1 MNPDRGRPSKAFP
14 QCKRP
19 QHPLQSPVRV
29 LLYYSGIKPPTVTI
43 SLRKHQERILDRML
57 TYNKG
62 QIIVP
67 TGGGKTLTMI
77 LDTQRRHDVINN
89 GTTTVVVAP
98 RILLAEQLCSE
109 FMEVLDPNNSD
120 PYLHVMH
127 VHSGETHY
135 TSTSNAY
142 QIHLYANCARACG
155 EIVIIF
161 TSYNSLH
168 RIQEADIEVNAIY
181 FDEAHNSVKKNFFP
195 ATEFFAENADR
206 CYFYT
211 ATPKHSLTPNKPGM
225 NWSVY
230 GQVLENVP
238 APELVQQG
246 YILPPKVVVKK
257 LDVIKGRKVMY
268 AEDGDNLIETIDDNE
283 VDKILI
289 CARSTKQIMGL
300 ISQSNFVADLVERD
314 YHWMM
319 ITSKTGAIIDGKK
332 VDREKFFETLNKW
345 GKESDRKFVVIH
357 HSILS
362 EGINVNGLEA
372 VIFMRNM
379 DYIGISQSI
388 GRVIRLGAESKTFG
402 LVCIPTYDSVGIST
416 AKKVQAVVDVVFNQ
430 GQPAISEI
438 RR

>member
-1 MNPDRGRPSKAFP
+1 
-14 QCKRP
+14 
-19 QHPLQSPVRV
+19 
-29 LLYYSGIKPPTVTI
+29 
-43 SLRKHQERILDRML
+43 ML
-57 TYNKG
+57 AYDKG
-62 QIIVP
+62 QVIVP

-77 LDTQRRHDVINN
+77 LDTQRRHNVINN

-109 FMEVLDPNNSD
+109 FMEIVDTA
-120 PYLHVMH
+120 YTHVMH

-135 TSTSNAY
+135 FSTTKSEKIALFN
-142 QIHLYANCARACG
+142 NVARTAG
-155 EIVIIF
+155 ENVI
-161 TSYNSLH
+161 
-168 RIQEADIEVNAIY
+168 
-181 FDEAHNSVKKNFFP
+181 SVQRHFFP

-211 ATPKHSLTPNKPGM
+211 ATPKHSLTPKKPGM

-230 GQVLENVP
+230 GQVIANVP
-238 APELVQQG
+238 APELVEQG
-246 YILPPKVVVKK
+246 YILPPKVVIKK
-257 LDVIKGRKVMY
+257 LDIIKGRKVMY
-268 AEDGDNLIETIDDNE
+268 AEDSDNLLETIDDNKI
-283 VDKILI
+283 DKTLI
-289 CARSTKQIMGL
+289 CARTTKQIMGL
-300 ISQSNFVADLVERD
+300 ISQSDFCVQLYRRG
-314 YHWMM
+314 YSWMA

-332 VDREKFFETLNKW
+332 VDREEFFNTLNTW
-345 GKESDRKFVVIH
+345 GKDPSKKFVCIH

-362 EGINVNGLEA
+362 EGINVKGLEA

-402 LVCIPTYDSVGIST
+402 LVCVPTYDSVGIST
-416 AKKVQAVVDVVFNQ
+416 ARKVQAVVDVVFNQ

>member
-1 MNPDRGRPSKAFP
+1 MLTLRP
-14 QCKRP
+14 
-19 QHPLQSPVRV
+19 
-29 LLYYSGIKPPTVTI
+29 
-43 SLRKHQERILDRML
+43 HQQRIIDRML
-57 TYNKG
+57 AYNKG

-77 LDTQRRHDVINN
+77 VDTQRRHDAINN

-109 FMEVLDPNNSD
+109 FLEIIDTSHT
-120 PYLHVMH
+120 HVMH
-127 VHSGETHY
+127 VHSGETHHFS
-135 TSTSNAY
+135 STKADK
-142 QIHLYANCARACG
+142 IHMFATTARTAG
-155 EIVIIF
+155 ENVIIF
-161 TSYNSLH
+161 TSYNSLQ
-168 RIQEADIEVNAIY
+168 RIVDADIEVNTIY
-181 FDEAHNSVKKNFFP
+181 FDEAHNSVKRNFFP

-211 ATPKHSLTPNKPGM
+211 ATPKHSLTPKKPGM

-230 GQVLENVP
+230 GQVLANIP
-238 APELVQQG
+238 APELVEGG

-257 LDVIKGRKVMY
+257 LDIIKGRKVMY
-268 AEDGDNLIETIDDNE
+268 AEDCDNLLETIDDNNI
-283 VDKILI
+283 DKTLI
-289 CARSTKQIMGL
+289 CARTTKQIMGL
-300 ISQSNFVADLVERD
+300 ISQSDFCLELNKRG
-314 YHWMM
+314 YSWMT

-332 VDREKFFETLNKW
+332 VDREKFFDTLNAW
-345 GKESDRKFVVIH
+345 GKDATKKFVVIH

-362 EGINVNGLEA
+362 EGINVSGLEA

-388 GRVIRLGAESKTFG
+388 GRVIRLGSTEKTFG
-402 LVCIPTYDSVGIST
+402 LVCIPTYDTVGIST

>member
-1 MNPDRGRPSKAFP
+1 MNKWHRGAPRGVSVLYIIYIDGTALTITLRP
-14 QCKRP
+14 
-19 QHPLQSPVRV
+19 
-29 LLYYSGIKPPTVTI
+29 
-43 SLRKHQERILDRML
+43 HQQRILDRML
-57 TYNKG
+57 AYNKG

-77 LDTQRRHDVINN
+77 VDTQRRHDVINN

-109 FMEVLDPNNSD
+109 FMEVIDPNNSD

-135 TSTSNAY
+135 TSTTNADK
-142 QIHLYANCARACG
+142 INVFANCARNMG
-155 EIVIIF
+155 ENCIIF
-161 TSYNSLH
+161 TTYNSLH
-168 RIQEADIEVNAIY
+168 RIMEADIEVNNIY

-195 ATEFFAENADR
+195 ATEYFAENADR

-211 ATPKHSLTPNKPGM
+211 ATPKHSLTPKKPGM

-230 GQVLENVP
+230 GQVLANIP
-238 APELVQQG
+238 APELVEGG

-257 LDVIKGRKVMY
+257 LDIIKGRKVMY
-268 AEDGDNLIETIDDNE
+268 AEDCDNLLETIDDNNI
-283 VDKILI
+283 DKTLI
-289 CARSTKQIMGL
+289 CARTTKQIIGL
-300 ISQSNFVADLVERD
+300 ISQSDFCLELNKRG
-314 YHWMM
+314 YSWMT

-332 VDREKFFETLNKW
+332 VNREEFFNTLNTW
-345 GKESDRKFVVIH
+345 GKDGTKKFVVIH

-362 EGINVNGLEA
+362 EGINVSGLEA

-388 GRVIRLGAESKTFG
+388 GRVIRLGSTEKTFG
-402 LVCIPTYDSVGIST
+402 LVCIPTYDTVGIST